1 MFLLKR
7 LPWILSKISSH
18 ISMCALDDAITLRRS
33 RKKADISAD
42 LLLLESK
49 GIKPINSLFLSFTYH
64 RLRI

>member
-18 ISMCALDDAITLRRS
+18 ISMCALDDAITLGEYPTTIQTS

-42 LLLLESK
+42 LLLLES
-49 GIKPINSLFLSFTYH
+49 
-64 RLRI
+64 